1 MSESILKALMQL
13 FAIIAH
19 VNIDGVSSKSRS
31 IVESY
36 LNLQLS
42 NEQVQEYLS
51 LFEEYVAF
59 HHRDITK
66 KDGTKVKKRTSS
78 NSVKVLRICQ

>member
-19 VNIDGVSSKSRS
+19 VNKDGVSDKSRS

-36 LNLQLS
+36 LNF
-42 NEQVQEYLS
+42 N
-51 LFEEYVAF
+51 
-59 HHRDITK
+59 
-66 KDGTKVKKRTSS
+66 
-78 NSVKVLRICQ
+78 